1 MSNCINTN
9 PVWQRPAHWKNLPG
23 ELGKTYN
30 FLKKRD
36 VSRDPLFVQLR
47 SVMGRKRDFKRCRRT
62 FMQAIF
68 ELILNRHDLVT
79 GIIELNLEQMA
90 EELSFS
96 ITEDDNGVKVKT
108 KSKVPVCRV
117 SRFID
122 DVMIRFG
129 LAYVQCDG
137 DKTGK
142 TGMVWDRTN
151 GIWFPKVLVLTDQ
164 FYRICGADVEK
175 LNIQRDQLF
184 IAKQQ
189 GLIFDGQ
196 VPSIRELRQLKKNMI
211 FLKAWESRKEGAR
224 AGRMKSKLAN
234 KSLDDR
240 RYDVAES
247 LMKQDPEQM
256 RDMSH
261 EAFSKLTW
269 QRMNTMGVDLFHQP
283 DTKH

>member
-47 SVMGRKRDFKRCRRT
+47 SVTGRTRDFKRCRRT
-62 FMQAIF
+62 FMQAMF
-68 ELILNRHDLVT
+68 ELILNRHDLIT

-90 EELSFS
+90 EELSYS
-96 ITEDDNGVKVKT
+96 ITEDESGQKVKS
-108 KSKVPVCRV
+108 KAKVPVCRV

-122 DVMIRFG
+122 EVMIKFG

-164 FYRICGADVEK
+164 FYRICGANLEK
-175 LNIQRDQLF
+175 LNGQREQLL

-196 VPSIRELRQLKKNMI
+196 TPSVRELRQLKRNNI
-211 FLKAWESRKEGAR
+211 FMKAWQSRKNSAR
-224 AGRMKSKLAN
+224 AGRKKAKLAA
-234 KSLDDR
+234 KTLDDR
-240 RYDVAES
+240 RYDVANT
-247 LMKQDPEQM
+247 LAKQNPEHVANM
-256 RDMSH
+256 TP

-269 QRMNTMGVDLFHQP
+269 QRMNTMGVDLYHQS